1 MTAVVAVL
9 FLFFAFLFFGIL
21 WALSRRAG
29 ADERRIIRRVED
41 LSRDVLKNNAA
52 GAAFILREDHLSR
65 IPAFDRALATLNMS
79 RKLRDLL
86 EQAGSGMHVGQLIL
100 LMLILGSAGGLAGL
114 KTHNAVLAGAFTLA
128 FGSLPV
134 LHVRFQRA
142 RRLRAFIRAFPDT
155 IDMMTSAIRAGHAFN
170 QAMQLVG
177 DEAPD
182 PVGTEFRRTF
192 EQYNLGINIREAL
205 LNLAGRV
212 ESLDLRLF
220 VTAILLQ
227 RETGG
232 NLTEILEKIS
242 YTIRER
248 FKLIGQIK
256 TYTAQGR
263 MSAWIVGSLP
273 MGFMAVISG
282 LNPNYLKPLFQDKLG
297 HIFIAVSLVLQIAG
311 FFVIQKIVRIKY
323 Q

>member
-1 MTAVVAVL
+1 MTVMVAAL
-9 FLFFAFLFFGIL
+9 FLSFAFLFAGLL
-21 WALSRRAG
+21 WGVYKRVNNQ
-29 ADERRIIRRVED
+29 ERQIIRRVKD
-41 LSRDVLKNNAA
+41 LSKGALKNN
-52 GAAFILREDHLSR
+52 GESVAFIVRGDQLSR
-65 IPAFDRALATLNMS
+65 IPAFNRVLENLDVSKR
-79 RKLRDLL
+79 LRGML
-86 EQAGSGMHVGQLIL
+86 EQSGSSMQVGQLIL
-100 LMLILGSAGGLAGL
+100 LIVILGAVGCLAGL
-114 KTHNAVLAGAFTLA
+114 RTHNGILLVALPPA

-134 LHVRFQRA
+134 LHVRLQRA
-142 RRLRAFIRAFPDT
+142 KRLKAFIRAFPDT
-155 IDMMTSAIRAGHAFN
+155 LDMMTSAIRAGHAFN

-182 PVGTEFRRTF
+182 PVGIEFKRTF
-192 EQYNLGINIREAL
+192 EQYNLGLNLREAL
-205 LNLAGRV
+205 MNLTGRV

-273 MGFMAVISG
+273 MGFMAIISG
-282 LNPNYLKPLFQDKLG
+282 LNPNYLKPLFEDKLG
-297 HIFIAVSLVLQIAG
+297 HTFIAVSAFLQIVG
-311 FFVIQKIVRIKY
+311 FFIIRRIVRIKY